1 MLLRILILGVFVWLF
16 LFGNV
21 HAFTVKLQ
29 WDPNTEPDLAGYKLY
44 YGTASRNY
52 SHTIDLGQ
60 VNSYQVDNLQDE
72 VKYYFAVTAYD
83 IDGNE
88 SGFSNEV
95 SAQEVFPWE
104 LFYPAFIKH
113 K

>member
-1 MLLRILILGVFVWLF
+1 MLLRILVLAVFACL
-16 LFGNV
+16 LSFGNV
-21 HAFTVKLQ
+21 HAFTVKLR

-44 YGTASRNY
+44 YGTAPRNY
-52 SHTIDLGQ
+52 NHTIDLGQ
-60 VNSYQVDNLQDE
+60 VNSYQVDNLEDE
-72 VKYYFAVTAYD
+72 LKYYFAVTAYD

-95 SAQEVFPWE
+95 SVIELFPWE
-104 LFYPAFIKH
+104 LFFPAFIKH

>member
-1 MLLRILILGVFVWLF
+1 MLLRILIWGFFFWLL

-21 HAFTVKLQ
+21 HAFSVKLQ

-44 YGTASRNY
+44 YGTASQNY

-60 VNSYQVDNLQDE
+60 VNSYQVGNLQDGL
-72 VKYYFAVTAYD
+72 KYYFAVTAYD

>member
-1 MLLRILILGVFVWLF
+1 MLLRILVFSVFVWLL

-21 HAFTVKLQ
+21 HALTVKLQ
-29 WDPNTEPDLAGYKLY
+29 WDPNTEPYLAGYKLY
-44 YGTASRNY
+44 YGTASRDY

-60 VNSYQVDNLQDE
+60 VNSYQVHNLQDG

-83 IDGNE
+83 IAGNE

-95 SAQEVFPWE
+95 SAPRFPLE
-104 LFYPAFIKH
+104 LLLLLLTTDK
-113 K
+113 